1 MGKKIKIS
9 AELEELAWEEL
20 GNDDQKLILEAKSI
34 SNDAYAPYSNF
45 QVGAAAK
52 LNSGRILKSSN
63 QENVSFPVGV
73 CAERLLLGYAG
84 ANYPEDPV
92 KKLAIVAKRKGEEEW
107 ASVSPCGLCRQTIS
121 ETEMRFN
128 QKITLLILTPQ
139 GHILKIPG
147 IQALLP
153 FKFED
158 LNG

>member
-20 GNDDQKLILEAKSI
+20 ENEDQELILEAKAI
-34 SNDAYAPYSNF
+34 SEDAYAPYSNF
-45 QVGAAAK
+45 HVGAAAI

-84 ANYPEDPV
+84 ANFPGDPI
-92 KKLAIVAKRKGEEEW
+92 KKLAIVAKRKGEEVW

-121 ETEMRFN
+121 ETEVRFN
-128 QKITLLILTPQ
+128 QAITLLILTSEGQ
-139 GHILKIPG
+139 VLKIPG